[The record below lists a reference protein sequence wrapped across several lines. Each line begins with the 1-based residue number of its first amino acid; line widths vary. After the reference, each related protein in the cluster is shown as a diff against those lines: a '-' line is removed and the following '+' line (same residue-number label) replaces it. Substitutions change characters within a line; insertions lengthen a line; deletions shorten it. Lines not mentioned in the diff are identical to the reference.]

1 MGILDIDEYKKDI
14 QKQKDYETA
23 VKDKLSKEEKL
34 NFKEEN
40 IKRIEKRIEIIEKEL
55 NSNMDEEPSEHV
67 PDQEE
72 KKEEVKQEKIIIDN
86 DNKSHTGTIVTNKSV
101 SEHKKP
107 AGPENVKDK
116 ILYENLKERIEEYK
130 RASEYFSKIVIIWLI

>member
-72 KKEEVKQEKIIIDN
+72 KKEEVKQEKIIC
-86 DNKSHTGTIVTNKSV
+86 
-101 SEHKKP
+101 
-107 AGPENVKDK
+107 
-116 ILYENLKERIEEYK
+116 
-130 RASEYFSKIVIIWLI
+130 